1 MPRRFTPLSVFAL
14 IALSF
19 PLSSCLGH
27 STTDASQPT
36 DTGPYAAVSTELK
49 DSSSAPAA
57 SVLLV
62 RAHVTH
68 DGTALAGAP
77 IKFTVAAGHGL
88 LSADSTATDTL
99 GVATVLWTLGDTATE
114 VNTLAMVS
122 GDGIDSLRVIA
133 VAGSPSYLIPVSPTT
148 NDVAAGTPLSIQVRA
163 TDRPGNPVAAAT
175 VFWVASGGSLS
186 SASSVTDANGVARVT
201 FTSAVVGSFTVSAVI
216 PETATRD
223 FQIVV
228 H

>member
-1 MPRRFTPLSVFAL
+1 MPRWFTPLSAL
-14 IALSF
+14 VAVV
-19 PLSSCLGH
+19 PLASCLGH
-27 STTDASQPT
+27 STTDVSQTP

-68 DGTALAGAP
+68 DGIAIANAAV
-77 IKFTVAAGHGL
+77 KFTVAAGHGL
-88 LSADSTATDTL
+88 LSVDSTATDTL

-114 VNTLAMVS
+114 VNSLAIVS
-122 GDGIDSLRVIA
+122 GDGIDTLRVLA
-133 VAGSPSYLIPVSPTT
+133 VAGSPSYLVPLGATMSDVATGTPVS
-148 NDVAAGTPLSIQVRA
+148 VQVRA
-163 TDRPGNPVAAAT
+163 TDRPGNPVGGAT
-175 VFWVASGGSLS
+175 VFWVATGGSLS
-186 SASSVTDANGVARVT
+186 SPSSVTDANGVARVT
-201 FTSAVVGSFTVSAVI
+201 FISGQVGSFTLSAVV

-223 FQIVV
+223 FQITV